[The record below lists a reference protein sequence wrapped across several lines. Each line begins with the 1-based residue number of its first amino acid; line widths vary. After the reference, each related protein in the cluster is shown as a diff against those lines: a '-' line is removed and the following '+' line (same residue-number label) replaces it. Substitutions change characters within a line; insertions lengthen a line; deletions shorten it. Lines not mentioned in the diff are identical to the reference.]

1 MFEEIVGE
9 SKGLSK
15 EYKGNQSR
23 DTSFLF
29 ESRDTSLRVEAMR
42 PFIEG
47 IHGASRRQV
56 CLLCSDSYMLFES
69 RDTSLRVEVMRPFTE
84 RIPDA
89 ARRQVSIRQAP
100 HSA

>member
-29 ESRDTSLRVEAMR
+29 ESRDTSLRVE
-42 PFIEG
+42 
-47 IHGASRRQV
+47 
-56 CLLCSDSYMLFES
+56 
-69 RDTSLRVEVMRPFTE
+69 VMRPFTE